1 MAYTHPNPSSQEEA
15 CSKWQQANPHLP
27 ASDDNI
33 NTVTI
38 LAKRKLDVADHQDIG
53 CSVSEAHCSQHN
65 VEYIRVQELNVESFS
80 KHSLLHNAP
89 YSGPEPT

>member
-33 NTVTI
+33 NPAII
-38 LAKRKLDVADHQDIG
+38 LAKCNLDVADHRHIG
-53 CSVSEAHCSQHN
+53 CSVSEAHCSQHS
-65 VEYIRVQELNVESFS
+65 VEYLRLQEL
-80 KHSLLHNAP
+80 AQ
-89 YSGPEPT
+89 